1 VLTVRMA
8 CPASGSP
15 VSQPD
20 KSPSNSEWNRAALAV
35 LVTVFAMNLL
45 GRGSGETYSVFLLP
59 MEQAFGWSRSQLTSV
74 YSTYLLVGAVV
85 APWVGTLFDRFG
97 PRIVYSVGIA
107 SLAAA
112 NVFAST
118 LESIWAFYLYMGAG
132 VGIGVALVGMVP
144 ASGLLVRWYRL
155 RLSTAIGLVFAA
167 GGCGTLFFVPVAQ
180 GLLNALDWRM
190 TYRVIGMGFL
200 VLLPIVAFAIPWKHF
215 AAGHAEYAAE
225 RKQRGDDLGWTLRA
239 ALRTRTYW
247 GLAAMFG
254 FTSLGMFIVFP
265 QTVAFLIGI
274 GFTPIV
280 AATAFGF
287 AAMASVFSVSGTGF
301 FAERWGYRRTVTT
314 SFVGSC
320 AGVFVLFL
328 LSLYPVAWLVPFYVV
343 IFGLSQGVRG
353 PIISS
358 ICAKRFAGARVATI
372 YGTLYSV
379 NAIGAAMGALAGGI
393 LYDLTGGYRTGFIV
407 SIIALTIAALP
418 MWTVRELR
426 EQAWMRPSAP
436 PQ

>member
-1 VLTVRMA
+1 VI
-8 CPASGSP
+8 P
-15 VSQPD
+15 PD
-20 KSPSNSEWNRAALAV
+20 KPLSTSEWNRAAVAV

-97 PRIVYSVGIA
+97 PRVVYGVGMA
-107 SLAAA
+107 ALATA
-112 NVFAST
+112 NLLAST
-118 LESIWAFYLYMGAG
+118 LESIAAFYLYAGAC

-144 ASGLLVRWYRL
+144 ASGLLVRWYRA

-167 GGCGTLFFVPVAQ
+167 GGCGTLFFVPVTQ

-190 TYRVIGMGFL
+190 TYRVIGIGFL
-200 VLLPIVAFAIPWKHF
+200 LLVPIVAFVIPWKRF
-215 AAGHAEYAAE
+215 AVGHAEYAAE
-225 RKQRGDDLGWTLRA
+225 RTRAAGTTGWTLRA
-239 ALRTRTYW
+239 ALRTPTYW
-247 GLAAMFG
+247 GLATMFG
-254 FTSLGMFIVFP
+254 FTSVGMFVVFP
-265 QTVAFLIGI
+265 QTVAFLISL

-280 AATAFGF
+280 AATAFAF

-301 FAERWGYRRTVTT
+301 FAERWGYRLTLTT
-314 SFVGSC
+314 SFAGSAVG
-320 AGVFVLFL
+320 VMVLFA
-328 LSLYPVAWLVPFYVV
+328 LSLYSAAWLLPVYVLT
-343 IFGLSQGVRG
+343 FGLSQGVRG

-379 NAIGAAMGALAGGI
+379 NAVGAAIGALTGGI

-407 SIIALTIAALP
+407 SVIALTIAALP

-426 EQAWMRPSAP
+426 EQAWTRPSAP